1 VSSRRHRGSRGD
13 GPGGRGL
20 PAWAL
25 PLRVAAFRRLL
36 AGYMV
41 NELGNWLGDIALA
54 VLVYDRTGSPL
65 ATAGLFVGTRF
76 LPALVAP
83 ALAAR
88 LEAFPARRLL
98 PVLYGLEAVLFAAL
112 AVVAIHFSLAAAIV
126 LAALDGAVAITAKAL
141 TRAATATAL
150 SPRGLLRPGNALLNM
165 GFAGLGAIG
174 PVTAG
179 AIVALASPAAALAV
193 DAVTFAGVAL
203 IVAGLPVAPPDADVA
218 ATPWR
223 ERLREGLAVV
233 SRRGPV
239 RLLLVGQACALLCFC
254 AIVPIEVVY
263 AVHSL
268 HVGDAGYGALLTAWG
283 LGLAIGGL
291 GFASAGRLRLPVL
304 VGLGTG
310 GIGVAYLGMAAAPSL
325 APACAAAAIG
335 GISNGIQ
342 VVAVITLLQEL
353 VALRMQA
360 RVMAVWESMNALV
373 PGVGF
378 ALGGV
383 ATAVFSPR
391 VTFAAAGVGVMLITA
406 VGLATA
412 ARRRRAWARA
422 EQAPGAEMARPGART
437 AGGHGAPAGAHS
449 KPSEL

>member
-1 VSSRRHRGSRGD
+1 MSHMRGAPATSRRRRGSRGES
-13 GPGGRGL
+13 PGGRGL
-20 PAWAL
+20 PGWAL

-36 AGYMV
+36 GGYMV
-41 NELGNWLGDIALA
+41 NELGNWLGDVALA

-83 ALAAR
+83 ALATR
-88 LEAFPARRLL
+88 LEGVPSRRLL
-98 PVLYGLEAVLFAAL
+98 PVLYVLEGLLFGGL
-112 AVVAIHFSLAAAIV
+112 AVVAVHFSLAAAV
-126 LAALDGAVAITAKAL
+126 ALAALDGAVAITAKAL

-150 SPRGLLRPGNALLNM
+150 TPRGMLRSGNALLNM

-174 PVTAG
+174 PVIAG

-203 IVAGLPVAPPDADVA
+203 ILAGLPVSPPAEEAPA
-218 ATPWR
+218 PWR

-239 RLLLVGQACALLCFC
+239 RLLLLGQAAALLCFC

-268 HVGDAGYGALLTAWG
+268 HAVDAGDGALLTAWG
-283 LGLAIGGL
+283 VGMAIGVL
-291 GFASAGRLRLPVL
+291 GFASAGRMTLPL
-304 VGLGTG
+304 LTGLGTA

-325 APACAAAAIG
+325 AVACAAAAIG

-342 VVAVITLLQEL
+342 VVAVVTLLQGL
-353 VALRMQA
+353 VSLRMQG
-360 RVMAVWESMNALV
+360 RVMAVWESMNAFI
-373 PGVGF
+373 PGIGF

-383 ATAVFSPR
+383 ATALFNPR
-391 VTFAAAGVGVMLITA
+391 ATFAGAGIGVMLITVAGMA
-406 VGLATA
+406 VY
-412 ARRRRAWARA
+412 ARRRREW
-422 EQAPGAEMARPGART
+422 
-437 AGGHGAPAGAHS
+437 
-449 KPSEL
+449 